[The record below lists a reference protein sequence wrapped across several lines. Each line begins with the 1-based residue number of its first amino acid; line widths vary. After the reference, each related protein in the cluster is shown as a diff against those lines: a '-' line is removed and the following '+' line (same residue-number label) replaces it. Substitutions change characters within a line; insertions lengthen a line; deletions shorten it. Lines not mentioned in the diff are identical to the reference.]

1 MLNRKLSMEQYRHCG
16 TACPAKVSHH
26 KTIDSLSDKTSKSLG
41 FRSSSEAHAMDVPL
55 GSVHGMA
62 TLPPQ

>member
-1 MLNRKLSMEQYRHCG
+1 MLNRRLSMEQCHHYG

-26 KTIDSLSDKTSKSLG
+26 KAIDSLFDKTSKSLG
-41 FRSSSEAHAMDVPL
+41 LHSSSGAHAPDLPL

-62 TLPPQ
+62 ILPPQ